1 MALLHTLTEKLAATM
16 LARDGIE
23 VIWRL
28 HLAATAAH
36 RNGYARSAASILE
49 IADAAEEVCRARLQR
64 LGNNLTLVSGGYG
77 RQLPK

>member
-1 MALLHTLTEKLAATM
+1 MALLHTLTENLAATM

-49 IADAAEEVCRARLQR
+49 IADAAEEVCRRATIDTDEPGSSVLA
-64 LGNNLTLVSGGYG
+64 TT
-77 RQLPK
+77 